1 MHAAVAILLP
11 ILLTSQVFCQ
21 TSNRNDKIDAYND
34 INDIIYESS
43 GGDYVESSGEDY
55 VESSGVDYGG
65 EINPEEGNDTTYE
78 SSADDDYNIISDK
91 LDEAEDET
99 IEINIRVLE
108 RLDDLE

>member
-21 TSNRNDKIDAYND
+21 TRDRNDKIDAYND

-43 GGDYVESSGEDY
+43 GGDYVESSGEDF
-55 VESSGVDYGG
+55 VESSGQDYIESSGEDYGE
-65 EINPEEGNDTTYE
+65 EINPERGNDITYE

-91 LDEAEDET
+91 V
-99 IEINIRVLE
+99 NIIWF
-108 RLDDLE
+108 